1 MRVCVLYSFVFRVD
15 HGARGAASFVT
26 GGEMEFR
33 FLKVDFG
40 EKTNVI
46 SYK

>member
-1 MRVCVLYSFVFRVD
+1 MRVCMLCNFVFLSG
-15 HGARGAASFVT
+15 HGARGATSFVT

-46 SYK
+46 LYK